1 MLIIAKSVTASAAI
15 TASACYVLSVSRGA
29 GGCEEATAYHGA
41 AATAGNEV
49 LTCASENSAGGGDY
63 CPLPGIYC
71 SDGLYFKIDHG
82 TGIVRYY
89 LAQ

>member
-1 MLIIAKSVTASAAI
+1 MRIIAKSLTASAAI
-15 TASACYVLSVSRGA
+15 TSQACYVLSVSRGA

-49 LTCASENSAGGGDY
+49 LSCAYEDGAGGGDY

-71 SDGLYFKIDHG
+71 SDGLYFKIDKG
-82 TGIVRYY
+82 TGVVRYY
-89 LAQ
+89 LAE